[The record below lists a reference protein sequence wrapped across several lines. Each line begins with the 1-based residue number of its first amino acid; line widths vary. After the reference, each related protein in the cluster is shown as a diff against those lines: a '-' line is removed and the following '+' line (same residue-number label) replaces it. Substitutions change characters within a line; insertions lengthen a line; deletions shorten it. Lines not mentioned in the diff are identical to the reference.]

1 MSLNYLLPSVAAGVQ
16 LKQHQGTIRNSFWKT
31 MFSNPFPLFTN
42 SVLTIPIS
50 FVLRVTD
57 VTNVGAL
64 NAYLLGT
71 SLMFANLDG
80 FMGINQFLSGASPA
94 NKDYTFYQNNAVGFG
109 TALGE
114 ITSNVTPDYDI
125 YLYSTID
132 DPLLIIADTPYVLT
146 YFEITF

>member
-1 MSLNYLLPSVAAGVQ
+1 MSLSYLLPSGAAGVQ
-16 LKQHQGTIRNSFWKT
+16 LKQQPGTIRNSAWKT
-31 MFSNPFPLFTN
+31 MFSDPVNLLSNGVFA
-42 SVLTIPIS
+42 IPIS

-64 NAYLLGT
+64 NSYFLGT

-80 FMGINQFLSGASPA
+80 FMGIAQFLSGASPA
-94 NKDYTFYQNNAVGFG
+94 NKDYTFYQSNAVGFG

-132 DPLLIIADTPYVLT
+132 DPTLNIADTPYVLT